1 MTLQR
6 SSFDDYLYS
15 TVDGLIDF
23 VIIET
28 ELRSMKQIYTFLCLF
43 LLSGI
48 AFSDVTGKAY
58 VTDGDTVR
66 KL

>member
-1 MTLQR
+1 
-6 SSFDDYLYS
+6 
-15 TVDGLIDF
+15 
-23 VIIET
+23 
-28 ELRSMKQIYTFLCLF
+28 

-66 KL
+66 QL

>member
-1 MTLQR
+1 MNH
-6 SSFDDYLYS
+6 
-15 TVDGLIDF
+15 
-23 VIIET
+23 
-28 ELRSMKQIYTFLCLF
+28 IYTFLCLF